1 MIIIILIIISSIAI
15 SYFPYMLKQWNYCS
29 TCLIQQIL
37 TEYITYANTDLRSWA
52 STVNK
57 TDKSHCLAEI
67 YNLVEEGK

>member
-1 MIIIILIIISSIAI
+1 
-15 SYFPYMLKQWNYCS
+15 MLKQWNYCS

-67 YNLVEEGK
+67 YNPVEEGK